1 MSGLGTRG
9 RGQVT
14 AKKYS
19 WIQRLDHL
27 PITLRSPTILPLL
40 PGIDG
45 DPPVTSVAFCEEKFE
60 LTTRSTKENIAR
72 R

>member
-1 MSGLGTRG
+1 MSARGTRG

-14 AKKYS
+14 LKKYS

-27 PITLRSPTILPLL
+27 PITLRDPTILPLL

-45 DPPVTSVAFCEEKFE
+45 DPTVASVAFCEEKFE
-60 LTTRSTKENIAR
+60 LTTRSTKENVAAG
-72 R
+72 